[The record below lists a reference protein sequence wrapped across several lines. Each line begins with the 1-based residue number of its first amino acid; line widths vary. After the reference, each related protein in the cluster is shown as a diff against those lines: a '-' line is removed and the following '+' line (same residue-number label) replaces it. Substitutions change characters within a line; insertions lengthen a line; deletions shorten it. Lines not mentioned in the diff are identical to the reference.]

1 MTAQLDRLLDELTHD
16 PRSDLESAAGVR
28 GKTDRAGV
36 HALLVAACQ
45 RALGGSPKNRADVLA
60 LLASRPEH
68 ARALRAVAD
77 DDESELSTDIAL
89 LVARML
95 LRTTRRSHAPLPNS
109 PAAVAS
115 LDRALHTEWT
125 RLRRAHP
132 HEWLYHPRRTKLSAS
147 VIGKFIDDMRATSTG
162 FDRDVSS
169 GALVGDVNVEIHG
182 GDRRKALD
190 LVIGRPAGEPIAPA
204 EGDRLRRHSVAHPCM
219 TLEVKACMT
228 AHRQSTPRL
237 LDELMASLDVVKAL
251 GTAIIPIAVVIVNI
265 SETFTNPLHLPGPN
279 RSKGVEIR
287 RLFDRIVER
296 IPLDSGTGRDHAY
309 GAVGIS
315 VVDTDNEKH
324 LRAVDAS
331 GDVPQSHSYG
341 VAIARATALFGRI
354 TS

>member
-1 MTAQLDRLLDELTHD
+1 M
-16 PRSDLESAAGVR
+16 RS
-28 GKTDRAGV
+28 KTDRDGV

-77 DDESELSTDIAL
+77 DDESQLSTDIAL

-95 LRTTRRSHAPLPNS
+95 LRTTRRAHAPLPES
-109 PAAVAS
+109 PAQVTS
-115 LDRALHTEWT
+115 LDRALLSEWT
-125 RLRRAHP
+125 RLRKAHP
-132 HEWLYHPRRTKLSAS
+132 HEWLYHPRKTKLSAS
-147 VIGKFIDDMRATSTG
+147 VIGKFIDDMRVTSAG
-162 FDRDVSS
+162 FDRGASS
-169 GALVGDVNVEIHG
+169 GTLVGDVNVEIHG

-190 LVIGRPAGEPIAPA
+190 LVIGRPTGEPVAPEA
-204 EGDRLRRHSVAHPCM
+204 RDRLRRRPVAHPCL

-237 LDELMASLDVVKAL
+237 LDELMASLDVVKAQ
-251 GTAIIPIAVVIVNI
+251 GAAIIPVAVVIVNI
-265 SETFTNPLHLPGPN
+265 SEIFTNPLNLPGPN

-296 IPLDSGTGRDHAY
+296 IPLDSGTGHDHAY
-309 GAVGIS
+309 GAIGIA

-324 LRAVDAS
+324 LRPVDAS
-331 GDVPQSHSYG
+331 AYVPQSHSYG
-341 VAIARATALFGRI
+341 VALARAAALFDRT